1 MIKSPGSDRAINNS
15 RADRGF
21 TLIELMISLLLL
33 AVLLGIG
40 VPSFR
45 TMIADQQLRAVSTD
59 LRIALT
65 PVTPILRISHTTTRS
80 ESLKRNR
87 SLVLNPSADGWGAG
101 WSIASPDPNDPL
113 ILNHLR
119 PEGVTIT
126 GPGSVTF
133 NPLGRS
139 TVAEF
144 AIAVDAVS
152 SAAMCLQMQL
162 DGRAVA
168 IKGVCP

>member
-1 MIKSPGSDRAINNS
+1 MTKSPGSDRAINNS

-65 PVTPILRISHTTTRS
+65 TTRS
-80 ESLKRNR
+80 EAVKRNR